1 MNRKPFEI
9 PNIITIDEAAD
20 KINEFLAGSKTEIIL
35 RFAYGYYI
43 KLKKHIKKSAPYIEI
58 HTSGYD
64 DTLPAKEAIEW
75 LKWELLDRAANG
87 Y

>member
-1 MNRKPFEI
+1 MKSELTTR
-9 PNIITIDEAAD
+9 TDD